1 MQKNQLVDF
10 FVRILWIS
18 WFEWCTVHYNAAP
31 PIPQKTI
38 RIPVFEFLENKTLDC
53 LSDQR
58 ISEHEPSSFYLLKI
72 STILEYKE
80 VIIKGSI
87 VLYVC

>member
-18 WFEWCTVHYNAAP
+18 RFKWRTMLVPLYRK
-31 PIPQKTI
+31 KTI
-38 RIPVFEFLENKTLDC
+38 GIPVFEFLENKTLDC
-53 LSDQR
+53 LSDQ
-58 ISEHEPSSFYLLKI
+58 IIPKHETSSFYLLKI